1 MYTCDLKSAVSER
14 AKDAGHSTDWAS
26 VKIIGQEN
34 YLLSRKI
41 CESINIHT
49 RRPEWTVIHLRDS
62 PKRAEKKGR
71 DELWVSNFTG
81 VHLIVVSVQ
90 RELIVYQLQVEI
102 RIYSRIL
109 FLKDKSYQP

>member
-1 MYTCDLKSAVSER
+1 MAKMYTCDLKSAVSER

-49 RRPEWTVIHLRDS
+49 RRPE
-62 PKRAEKKGR
+62 
-71 DELWVSNFTG
+71 
-81 VHLIVVSVQ
+81 
-90 RELIVYQLQVEI
+90 
-102 RIYSRIL
+102 
-109 FLKDKSYQP
+109 